1 MSEMLP
7 IPDITNRTE
16 RTYTTKQVADMLG
29 VHKNT
34 ILNWIRAGKIPEVA
48 RDWKS
53 HRVWTEHDVGVAR
66 IQKENHRQMQLEI

>member
-1 MSEMLP
+1 MLP
-7 IPDITNRTE
+7 IPSITNTTE
-16 RTYTTKQVADMLG
+16 RTHTPKQVADMLG

-34 ILNWIRAGKIPEVA
+34 ILNWMRAGKIPEVA

-53 HRVWTEHDVGVAR
+53 HRVWTERDVNIAR

>member
-1 MSEMLP
+1 
-7 IPDITNRTE
+7 
-16 RTYTTKQVADMLG
+16 MLG

-34 ILNWIRAGKIPEVA
+34 ILNWMRAGKIPEVA

-53 HRVWTEHDVGVAR
+53 HRVWTERDVNIAR